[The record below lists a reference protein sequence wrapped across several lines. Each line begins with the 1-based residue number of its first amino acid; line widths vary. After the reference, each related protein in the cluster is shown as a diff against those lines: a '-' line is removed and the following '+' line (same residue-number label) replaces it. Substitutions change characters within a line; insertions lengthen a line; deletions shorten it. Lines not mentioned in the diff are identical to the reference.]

1 MDKWSPI
8 TGVFKF
14 IIEILSHGLDETI
27 ALNEDS
33 DHEILQDMIPH
44 FESIVKDLNNTMNF
58 KSHITY
64 PEFDLYEYSQPI
76 GFIVLFV
83 EQVD

>member
-44 FESIVKDLNNTMNF
+44 FESIVKDLNNTVNF
-58 KSHITY
+58 KSFISY
-64 PEFDLYEYSQPI
+64 PEFELEEYSQPI